1 MQIILPALGW
11 QDPIYQ
17 QVFAGW
23 ITPLAGPYIA
33 SLAYAVVFVAIW
45 WVIVWMMDRNKW
57 YAKL

>member
-1 MQIILPALGW
+1 
-11 QDPIYQ
+11 
-17 QVFAGW
+17 VFAGW